1 MRRLTL
7 ALAAASAFAITA
19 APALAQESQ
28 AISAAVAQPDRPE
41 AARVQDENRKPVEV
55 LAFLGLEEG
64 MVAADLLPGAGY
76 WTEIMAHIVA
86 PTGSVLAY
94 QPEQFASDEETITA
108 WNALQE
114 RAPGITQVV
123 FPFSDF
129 APEAESFDFAMM
141 SLNYHDIYWES
152 ERFQIPRTDPDAFVA
167 VLYSAMKPGGIVG
180 IIDHSGEPGD
190 TRAIVDAT
198 HRIDP
203 AVVRAD
209 FERAGF
215 VLADESDMLANPED
229 DLSVSVF
236 DPSIRGRTDRFVMK
250 FVKPMES

>member
-1 MRRLTL
+1 MKHLFL
-7 ALAAASAFAITA
+7 SLAAASALALTATNPVLGHDGEAIA
-19 APALAQESQ
+19 
-28 AISAAVAQPDRPE
+28 AAVAMPDRPE
-41 AARVQDENRKPVEV
+41 AARSQDENRKPAEV

-86 PTGSVLAY
+86 PSGSVIAM
-94 QPEQFASDEETITA
+94 QPEQFATGEETIAA
-108 WNALQE
+108 WNALE
-114 RAPGITQVV
+114 ARAPGITQVV
-123 FPFSDF
+123 FPFGEF

-167 VLYSAMKPGGIVG
+167 VLFAGMKPGGIVG
-180 IIDHSGEPGD
+180 IIDHTGEAGD

-203 AVVRAD
+203 AVVKAD

-215 VLADESDMLANPED
+215 VLVATSDILANPDD

-250 FVKPMES
+250 FVKPM